1 MSKEKK
7 ISQNPYIAKDELLV
21 KLGFREMIDITK
33 LLYNEGQIDG
43 VPKNPRYLKESEHD
57 NLVKSLADSPEFLEY
72 KPLMVYGLEDGTY
85 VTICGNMRLRVA
97 NELRIGGNTNFDKLP
112 CFVLKTDTP
121 IQKIK
126 EYAIKDNVQAG
137 NWDWDEL
144 ANGDWKVDEL
154 QDWGVDCSFL
164 TDTEPVEQM
173 SERKETEDDN
183 YDENE
188 HEIETKCKLG
198 DIWQLGQHRLMCGDS
213 TDAAQVALLLD
224 GQQIQLYLTDPPYN
238 VAYGYDNS
246 TTEGH
251 RKDGLVVLND
261 KMDNDKFEQF
271 LTNAFNAANA
281 NMRKGA
287 SFYIFHSDGYSY
299 WFRKALINT
308 VDLELRENL
317 IWVKNSMVLG
327 RQDYQWR
334 HEPCLYGWKK
344 GASHNWFSDRKQ
356 TTVMEFDRPTKS
368 VEHPTMKPIP
378 LFAYLIQNSSQ
389 EGWNVYDSFGGS
401 GTTVMA
407 CEQLDRNGFLMELDP
422 HYCDVII
429 NRWETYTGKKAE
441 KIKENENE

>member
-1 MSKEKK
+1 MAKKQNNTLSELGVKER
-7 ISQNPYIAKDELLV
+7 ISLSCLEL
-21 KLGFREMIDITK
+21 
-33 LLYNEGQIDG
+33 NEGQIVG
-43 VPKNPRYLKESEHD
+43 IPKNPRYLKGEEHD
-57 NLVKSLADSPEFLEY
+57 KLKKSLKDSPELLQY
-72 KPLMVYGLEDGTY
+72 KPLMVYAAEGGKF
-85 VTICGNMRLRVA
+85 VVICGNMRLRICQELH
-97 NELRIGGNTNFDKLP
+97 NEGVEGFDALP
-112 CFVLKTDTP
+112 CFVLNKDVS
-121 IQKIK
+121 IAKIK

-144 ANGDWKVDEL
+144 ANGDWEVDDL

-164 TDTEPVEQM
+164 TDTEPVKEM
-173 SERKETEDDN
+173 SERKETEDDE
-183 YDENE
+183 YDEDE
-188 HEIETKCKLG
+188 HQIEAKCKLG
-198 DIWQLGQHRLMCGDS
+198 DIWQLGRHRLMCGDS
-213 TDAAQVALLLD
+213 TDASQVAKVL
-224 GQQIQLYLTDPPYN
+224 GGTKIQLYLTDPPYN
-238 VAYGYDNS
+238 VAYGYEDAA
-246 TTEGH
+246 TEGR
-251 RKDGLVVLND
+251 RKDGLAVLND
-261 KMDNDKFEQF
+261 KMENDKFEEF

-281 NMRKGA
+281 NMEKGA

-317 IWVKNSMVLG
+317 IWVKNSMTLG

-344 GASHNWFSDRKQ
+344 GASHNWFNDRKQ

-401 GTTVMA
+401 GTTIMA
-407 CEQLDRNGFLMELDP
+407 CEQLGRNGFSMELDP

-441 KIKENENE
+441 KITV

>member
-1 MSKEKK
+1 MAKKQNNTLSELGVKER
-7 ISQNPYIAKDELLV
+7 ISLSCLEL
-21 KLGFREMIDITK
+21 
-33 LLYNEGQIDG
+33 NEGQIVG
-43 VPKNPRYLKESEHD
+43 IPKNPRYLKGEEHD
-57 NLVKSLADSPEFLEY
+57 KLKKSLKDSPELLQY
-72 KPLMVYGLEDGTY
+72 KPLMVYAIEEGKF
-85 VTICGNMRLRVA
+85 VVICGNMRLRICQELH
-97 NELRIGGNTNFDKLP
+97 NEGVEGFDALP
-112 CFVLKTDTP
+112 CFVLNKDVS
-121 IQKIK
+121 IAKIK

-144 ANGDWKVDEL
+144 ANGDWEVDDL

-164 TDTEPVEQM
+164 TDTEPVKEM
-173 SERKETEDDN
+173 SERKETEDDA
-183 YDENE
+183 YDEDE
-188 HEIETKCKLG
+188 HEIEAKCKLG
-198 DIWQLGQHRLMCGDS
+198 DIWQLGRHRLMCGDS
-213 TDAAQVALLLD
+213 TDTSQVAKLL
-224 GQQIQLYLTDPPYN
+224 GGTNIQLYLTDPPYN
-238 VAYGYDNS
+238 VAYGYNGAP
-246 TTEGH
+246 TEKH

-261 KMDNDKFEQF
+261 KMENDKFEEF

-281 NMRKGA
+281 NMEKGA

-299 WFRKALINT
+299 WFRKALLNT

-317 IWVKNSMVLG
+317 IWVKNSMTLG

-401 GTTVMA
+401 GTTIMA
-407 CEQLDRNGFLMELDP
+407 CEQLDRNGFSMELDP

-441 KIKENENE
+441 KITV

>member
-1 MSKEKK
+1 MAKKQNNTLSELGVKER
-7 ISQNPYIAKDELLV
+7 ISLSCLEL
-21 KLGFREMIDITK
+21 
-33 LLYNEGQIDG
+33 NEGQIVG
-43 VPKNPRYLKESEHD
+43 IPKNPRYLKGEEHD
-57 NLVKSLADSPEFLEY
+57 KLKKSLKDSPELLQY
-72 KPLMVYGLEDGTY
+72 KPLMVYAANGGKF
-85 VTICGNMRLRVA
+85 VVICGNMRLRICQELH
-97 NELRIGGNTNFDKLP
+97 NEGVEGFDALP
-112 CFVLKTDTP
+112 CFVLNKDVS
-121 IQKIK
+121 IAKIK

-144 ANGDWKVDEL
+144 ANGDWEVDDL

-164 TDTEPVEQM
+164 TDTEPVKEM
-173 SERKETEDDN
+173 SERKETEDDE
-183 YDENE
+183 YYEDE
-188 HEIETKCKLG
+188 HEIEAKCKLG
-198 DIWQLGQHRLMCGDS
+198 DIWQLGRHRLMCGDS
-213 TDAAQVALLLD
+213 TDASQVAKLL
-224 GQQIQLYLTDPPYN
+224 GGTNIQLYLTDPPYN
-238 VAYGYDNS
+238 VAYGYDGAA
-246 TTEGH
+246 TEGH

-261 KMDNDKFEQF
+261 KMDNDKFEEF

-281 NMRKGA
+281 NMEKGA

-344 GASHNWFSDRKQ
+344 GASHNWYSDRKQ

-401 GTTVMA
+401 GTTIMA
-407 CEQLDRNGFLMELDP
+407 CEQLDRNGFSMELDP

-441 KIKENENE
+441 KITV